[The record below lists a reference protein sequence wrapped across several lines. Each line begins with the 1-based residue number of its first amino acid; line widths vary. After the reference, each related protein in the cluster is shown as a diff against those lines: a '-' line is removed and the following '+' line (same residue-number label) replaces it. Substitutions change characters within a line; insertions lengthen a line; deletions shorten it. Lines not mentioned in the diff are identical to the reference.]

1 MLYSLR
7 STHTC
12 FRLSFDDITRIN
24 FRFLLLVTLS
34 LRMAVMHLPIKF
46 GADIFIHSGVRHFS
60 EIENGGRRHLGF
72 SVYVNLATPAS
83 L

>member
-1 MLYSLR
+1 
-7 STHTC
+7 
-12 FRLSFDDITRIN
+12 
-24 FRFLLLVTLS
+24 
-34 LRMAVMHLPIKF
+34 MAVMHLPIKF